1 MQSEMKSFSEA
12 RCQRLADDIADL
24 LNRND
29 GLALEKIYAICANLR
44 WLGESL
50 YDKSDLSIAG
60 VLKDYNEAPTFPAA
74 LIIISALPHQ
84 IREMLIEEKK
94 NPGSY
99 VDPWLRGKNGD
110 D

>member
-1 MQSEMKSFSEA
+1 MQSDGKSFSEE
-12 RCQRLADDIADL
+12 RCQKLADDIADL
-24 LNRND
+24 LNSSD
-29 GLALEKIYAICANLR
+29 GLAIEKVYAICANLR

-50 YDKSDLSIAG
+50 YDKPNLSIAG
-60 VLKDYNEAPTFPAA
+60 VLEDYNEAPTFPAA
-74 LIIISALPHQ
+74 LIIISTLPHQ

-110 D
+110 N